1 MFGDLFTYGCN
12 NINELSPAFQ
22 RKICEFIRR
31 KENDPS

>member
-22 RKICEFIRR
+22 WMDYLVTGLLMKI
-31 KENDPS
+31 